1 MHKFPNGYEFPA
13 NMYPNEMLPIFIEF
27 VYGTWLPANASSYLG
42 KKDPLSLE
50 YLPKVLSE
58 VKETLKLE
66 GKDISEFSNNIESKS
81 KKKEK
86 IKMSVPTDDFDKGI
100 DDILGYDPKED

>member
-1 MHKFPNGYEFPA
+1 MTQN
-13 NMYPNEMLPIFIEF
+13 
-27 VYGTWLPANASSYLG
+27 
-42 KKDPLSLE
+42 
-50 YLPKVLSE
+50 LPKVLSE

-86 IKMSVPTDDFDKGI
+86 IIVSVPNDDFDKGI
-100 DDILGYDPKED
+100 DKILGFEED